1 MIVCVEAKSDVN
13 DIHADESNFDGDSDN
28 ETRTTNT
35 SIKTE
40 IKPTI
45 SQGKVFSRFEDKC

>member
-1 MIVCVEAKSDVN
+1 MIGIFLEMKSDVN

-28 ETRTTNT
+28 ETNTTNM

-40 IKPTI
+40 SKPVI
-45 SQGKVFSRFEDKC
+45 SQGEFEG

>member
-1 MIVCVEAKSDVN
+1 MMSQNDWLFLEAKSDVN
-13 DIHADESNFDGDSDN
+13 DIHADESNFDGDSDD

-40 IKPTI
+40 TKPVI
-45 SQGKVFSRFEDKC
+45 SQGQFLH